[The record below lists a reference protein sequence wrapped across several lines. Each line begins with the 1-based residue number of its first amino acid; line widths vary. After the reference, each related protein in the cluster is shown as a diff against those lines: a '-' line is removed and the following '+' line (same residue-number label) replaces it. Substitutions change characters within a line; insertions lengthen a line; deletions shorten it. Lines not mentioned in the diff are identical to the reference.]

1 MESVTR
7 YLNVAY
13 LALGLLLAWLFAR
26 TSGMVFS
33 WFGPRADR
41 LIAGDLSLS
50 VLIGVVIGLAVTAFC
65 WRNPKVYKWSTE
77 VAVELS
83 KVTWPEKS
91 ETQRS
96 TYVVIVF
103 AILIA
108 FVLAGFDFFWK
119 FITDII
125 L

>member
-7 YLNVAY
+7 YLNVAF

-26 TSGMVFS
+26 TSAMVFG
-33 WFGPRADR
+33 WLGPRADR

-50 VLIGVVIGLAVTAFC
+50 ILIGIVIGLGVTAWC
-65 WRNPKVYKWSTE
+65 WKNPGVYRWSTE

-83 KVTWPEKS
+83 KVTWPEQP
-91 ETQRS
+91 EVQRS

-103 AILIA
+103 SIIIALI
-108 FVLAGFDFFWK
+108 LAGFDFFWK
-119 FITDII
+119 FVTDLI

>member
-13 LALGLLLAWLFAR
+13 LAFGLMMTWLFAR
-26 TSGMVFS
+26 TSAMVFG
-33 WFGPRADR
+33 WAGPRADR
-41 LIAGDLSLS
+41 LIAGDISLS
-50 VLIGVVIGLAVTAFC
+50 AVIGVAIGLGVTAWC

-83 KVTWPEKS
+83 KVTWPEKA

-103 AILIA
+103 AIVIALI
-108 FVLAGFDFFWK
+108 LAGFDFFWK
-119 FITDII
+119 FVTDFI